1 MKKIINI
8 NFHGRVVP
16 IEESAYEILKQY
28 IESLRKYFANEE
40 GRDEIINDIENRF
53 AELFSE
59 RLKKDANCITD
70 DDVNA
75 IIGNMG
81 RPADFEAADADS
93 SFGTSSS
100 TDNKQSTQS
109 EQSQKTYTTYT
120 APPGRGRLYRN
131 ADDKILGGVC
141 SGLANY
147 LSIDPVILRI
157 IFVVLVGALF
167 WIYILLWIVVPSQSQ
182 QSNIT
187 KRLFRSA
194 DDKVIGGVAGGL
206 AAYFNIQVWI
216 PRLVFALPFVLGLFS
231 GIFHAAFWDW
241 DFAPRFISGGLGS
254 TLIISY
260 IILWI
265 AVPIASTASE
275 KLEMRGERVD
285 LNSIANTIKED
296 LEGFKGRAE
305 KMGNDIKEGAQKFS
319 TEFKSTAQQKSKD
332 LSYEISQR
340 RSGGIG
346 HVIGVLFK
354 AFFLFIAS
362 IIALSL
368 FGVLIG
374 LLFGGIAVLPLK
386 NFFLAGVGEN
396 FLAWLSLVL
405 FLGVPLIAILT
416 WLIRRI
422 MGARSKN
429 HYLGF
434 VFGTLWV
441 IGLISLIILFTDFVR
456 NFRAKDFVE
465 ESVSIAQPVS
475 GKLYV
480 DETNAR
486 RGLHYFSRR
495 WDWVDWDNDWPIFG
509 DNYDSLLLNT
519 VRVDVVKSKDSFF
532 HVQKLK
538 FSRGRSQKQAQSVAE
553 KINFDIAQ
561 QDSVLLL
568 PRGGFPISQNEK
580 FRNQQVL
587 VIIEVPVG
595 KKIQIDGSVHNYGWF
610 NINIRR
616 NGWTISD
623 DDEWNNDEDER
634 YEWEAN
640 TEYIMTAKGLER
652 TDKKRYDSDDDEND
666 SKQASPKTDNGYRYK
681 GNSDSSKTQ
690 NQKEPAKRKDET
702 PHQKSAKPAE
712 QQGEKAI
719 TSAKESA
726 GEDDNGR
733 SASPGYFL
741 SLIFQ

>member
-16 IEESAYEILKQY
+16 IEETAYEILKQY
-28 IESLRKYFANEE
+28 IDSLRKYFANEE
-40 GRDEIINDIENRF
+40 GRDEIVNDIENRF

-59 RLKKDANCITD
+59 RLKKDSNCITD
-70 DDVNA
+70 NDVNT
-75 IIGNMG
+75 IIAGMG
-81 RPADFEAADADS
+81 KPEDFEAADADS
-93 SFGTSSS
+93 SFGTASSS
-100 TDNKQSTQS
+100 DRAQNAQN
-109 EQSQKTYTTYT
+109 EQSQKTYTTYNS
-120 APPGRGRLYRN
+120 PPGRGRLYRN

-157 IFVVLVGALF
+157 AFVILVGALF
-167 WIYILLWIVVPSQSQ
+167 WVYILLWIVVPSQSQ

-187 KRLFRSA
+187 KRLFRSS
-194 DDKVIGGVAGGL
+194 DDRVIGGVAGGL
-206 AAYFNIQVWI
+206 AAYFNMPVWI
-216 PRLVFALPFVLGLFS
+216 WRVIFALPFIFWLAS
-231 GIFHAAFWDW
+231 GVFHAAFWDW

-265 AVPIASTASE
+265 AVPVANTASE
-275 KLEMRGERVD
+275 KLEMRGEKVD

-305 KMGNDIKEGAQKFS
+305 KMGAEIKEGAQRFS

-386 NFFLAGVGEN
+386 NFFLSGVTEN

-405 FLGVPLIAILT
+405 FLGIPLIAILT
-416 WLIRRI
+416 WLVRRI

-441 IGLISLIILFTDFVR
+441 IGLISLIILFSDFVR

-475 GKLYV
+475 GKLYI

-486 RGLHYFSRR
+486 RGSHYFSHR
-495 WDWVDWDNDWPIFG
+495 WNWVDWDNDWPVFG

-519 VRVDVVKSKDSFF
+519 VRVDIVKSKDAYF

-538 FSRGRSQKQAQSVAE
+538 FSRGRSQKEAQNIAE

-561 QDSVLLL
+561 QDSILLL
-568 PRGGFPISQNEK
+568 PRGGFPISKNEK
-580 FRNQQVL
+580 FRNQQVMI
-587 VIIEVPVG
+587 IIEVPVG
-595 KKIQIDGSVHNYGWF
+595 KKIQIDGSIHNYGWF

-616 NGWTISD
+616 NGWAINDD
-623 DDEWNNDEDER
+623 DDEWNNDWDER
-634 YEWEAN
+634 YDWEAD
-640 TEYIMTAKGLER
+640 TEYIMTVKGLER
-652 TDKKRYDSDDDEND
+652 TDKKKYDTDDDEND
-666 SKQASPKTDNGYRYK
+666 NKQPTPKIDNGYRYK
-681 GNSDSSKTQ
+681 GNSDSIKIKSQTQ
-690 NQKEPAKRKDET
+690 PAKTKDTSSLQE
-702 PHQKSAKPAE
+702 QKAT
-712 QQGEKAI
+712 
-719 TSAKESA
+719 TSIKESED
-726 GEDDNGR
+726 EDDNGKSG
-733 SASPGYFL
+733 SAAYFL
-741 SLIFQ
+741 SMIFQ